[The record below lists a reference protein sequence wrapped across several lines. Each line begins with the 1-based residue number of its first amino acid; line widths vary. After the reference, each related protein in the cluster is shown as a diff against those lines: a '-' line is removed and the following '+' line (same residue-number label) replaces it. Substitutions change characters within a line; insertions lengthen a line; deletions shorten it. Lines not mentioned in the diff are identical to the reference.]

1 LSTRRAESL
10 QKIGAAVAGQI
21 ADGALLGLG
30 SGSTVASLLPIIA
43 AEMSKRRVTGAR
55 WVPTS
60 IQIQLEGQKVGLE
73 LSPLTRTGVDLVVD
87 GADQVDERL
96 NLIKGGGGALLKEKV
111 LLSNAKKS
119 IIVADERK
127 FAKML
132 CANGVRVPIEASPF
146 AREPVARRLRELGGE
161 PILRLDNRAFPFYT
175 ENGNVILDTLFEPME
190 RPATLER
197 EVKTT
202 PGVVEVGIFCI
213 RPLEV
218 YRLDENGDF
227 RTLRRR

>member
-43 AEMSKRRVTGAR
+43 HEMKKQAVTGAR

-60 IQIQLEGQKVGLE
+60 IQIQLEAQKVGFE
-73 LSPLTRTGVDLVVD
+73 LSPLSRTGVDLVVD
-87 GADQVDERL
+87 GADQVDEKL

-111 LLSNAKKS
+111 LLSNTKRS

-132 CANGVRVPIEASPF
+132 CANGVRVPVEASPF
-146 AREPVARRLRELGGE
+146 AREPVTQRLRELGGE
-161 PILRLDNRAFPFYT
+161 PILRLDQRAFPLYT
-175 ENGNVILDTLFEPME
+175 ENGNVILDTLFEPIE
-190 RPATLER
+190 RPAALEK
-197 EVKTT
+197 EVKMT
-202 PGVVEVGIFCI
+202 PGVVEVGIFTI
-213 RPLEV
+213 RPIEV
-218 YRLDENGDF
+218 YRLEENGGF
-227 RTLRRR
+227 RTLRKR